1 MQRVVAGEFRGRKL
15 LSLPRSATEVR
26 PSSARVRS
34 AIFDRLQAE
43 VVDARVLDLF
53 AGSGALAIEAISRG
67 AGHAVLVEQSRELVR
82 FLAAQLD
89 ALGLRGRCEVIHDDA
104 VRLLGRGRPA
114 GQDAPFDLILVDPPY
129 AALDLYAE
137 VLELLVAN
145 HWLAESGV
153 IVVEYEKH
161 RGARPAIR
169 VPDALH
175 CEAVREHGQTALE
188 FLRLRGPS

>member
-1 MQRVVAGEFRGRKL
+1 MQRVVSGALRGRKL
-15 LSLPRSATEVR
+15 LSLPRSITDVR

-43 VVDARVLDLF
+43 VVEARVLDVF

-67 AGHAVLVEQSRELVR
+67 AAHAVLVERQRDLTR
-82 FLAAQLD
+82 FLAAQID
-89 ALGLRGRCEVIHDDA
+89 ALGLSDRCELIHDDA
-104 VRLLGRGRPA
+104 LRYLGRARP
-114 GQDAPFDLILVDPPY
+114 GAPFDLILVDPPY
-129 AALDLYAE
+129 AALDLYAD
-137 VLELLVAN
+137 VLRLLVTN
-145 HWLAESGV
+145 HWLADSGV

-175 CEAVREHGQTALE
+175 CEAVRDHGQTALE

>member
-1 MQRVVAGEFRGRKL
+1 MQRVVAGTFRGRKL
-15 LSLPRSATEVR
+15 LSLPRSAADIR

-34 AIFDRLQAE
+34 AIFDRLQHE

-67 AGHAVLVEQSRELVR
+67 AAHAVLVEQQRDLAR

-89 ALGLRGRCEVIHDDA
+89 ALSLRDRCELVHDDA
-104 VRLLGRGRPA
+104 LRFLGRPIPGS
-114 GQDAPFDLILVDPPY
+114 PFDVILVDPPY
-129 AALDLYAE
+129 AALDLYAD
-137 VLELLVAN
+137 VLALLVAN
-145 HWLAESGV
+145 HWLADEGV

-175 CEAVREHGQTALE
+175 CEAVRDHGQTALE

>member
-1 MQRVVAGEFRGRKL
+1 MSGTLRGRKL
-15 LSLPRSATEVR
+15 LSLPRSATDVR

-34 AIFDRLQAE
+34 AIFDRLQHE
-43 VVDARVLDLF
+43 VVGARVLDLF

-67 AGHAVLVEQSRELVR
+67 AAHAVLVEQQRELAR

-89 ALGLRGRCEVIHDDA
+89 ALSLRDRCDLVHDDA
-104 VRLLGRGRPA
+104 LRYLRRPA
-114 GQDAPFDLILVDPPY
+114 AVPGFDLVLVDPPY
-129 AALDLYAE
+129 AALDLYAD
-137 VLELLVAN
+137 VLALLIEQA
-145 HWLAESGV
+145 WLAPEGV

-169 VPDALH
+169 VPERLH

-188 FLRLRGPS
+188 FLRLRDPS

>member
-15 LSLPRSATEVR
+15 LSLPRSITDVR

-43 VVDARVLDLF
+43 VVDARVLDPF

-67 AGHAVLVEQSRELVR
+67 AAHAVLVEHSRELVR

-89 ALGLRGRCEVIHDDA
+89 ALGLRARCELIHDDA
-104 VRLLGRGRPA
+104 LRWLGRPRSG
-114 GQDAPFDLILVDPPY
+114 APFDLILVDPPY
-129 AALDLYAE
+129 AALDLYAD
-137 VLELLVAN
+137 VLALLVAN
-145 HWLAESGV
+145 QWLADTGV

-169 VPDALH
+169 VPEALH
-175 CEAVREHGQTALE
+175 CEAVRDHGQTALE
-188 FLRLRGPS
+188 FLRLRGPT